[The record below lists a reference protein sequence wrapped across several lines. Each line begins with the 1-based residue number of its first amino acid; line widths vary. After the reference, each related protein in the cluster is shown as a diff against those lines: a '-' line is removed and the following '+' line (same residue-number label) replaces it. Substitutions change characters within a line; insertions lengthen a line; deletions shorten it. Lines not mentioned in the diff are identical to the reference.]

1 MQKSGN
7 VRKLNSRGMT
17 LLELLIGTIVI
28 MILLALIGFQLRG
41 LVQKAKISAARATMN
56 GFALCLSMAKD
67 DTGLYPKL
75 LKDLKEAQPPACDGF
90 SFKGWSGPYG
100 RTLSLNDPWGNPYQY
115 ELSEKTVFGETIERE
130 TGIPYNETFTFT
142 ATAGPGTLIIDNPG
156 VTAGSII
163 LNGEEVVTHDEFKHI
178 TPVIIKTV
186 NLLDSNTI
194 TITLQSKPGLTIT
207 INLTAE
213 MISKEAT
220 FTLWSWGKDGDDKG
234 SGKYDASIVYGTY

>member
-1 MQKSGN
+1 
-7 VRKLNSRGMT
+7 MT

-41 LVQKAKISAARATMN
+41 LVQKAKISAARATIN

-75 LKDLKEAQPPACDGF
+75 LRDLKEAQPPACDGF

-100 RTLSLNDPWGNPYQY
+100 GTLSLNDPWGNEYQY
-115 ELSEKTVFGETIERE
+115 ELSERTVFGPEVIERE
-130 TGIPYNETFTFT
+130 TGIPYNETFTFL

-163 LNGEEVVTHDEFKHI
+163 LNGEEVVSPHEFKHT
-178 TPVIIKTV
+178 TPVIIKSVT
-186 NLLDSNTI
+186 LLDSNTI
-194 TITLQSKPGLTIT
+194 TITLQSKPGMTIT
-207 INLTAE
+207 IKLTAE
-213 MISKEAT
+213 MTSKEAT
-220 FTLWSWGKDGDDKG
+220 FTLWSWGKDGDDEG
-234 SGKYDASIVYGTY
+234 SGKYDAEIIYGTY